1 MNLGIT
7 GISDLSQNKYAAVM
21 KELANGLAAW
31 SGIFLLFFF
40 VYQIATNESV
50 SLFSWKSLLLII
62 VGETA
67 FVFAVRV
74 VNIVYAAIVALL
86 FTPLA
91 MKGKI
96 ALAQNIQMSLLAVL
110 GLFLCVAAWFFAEF
124 GFNYVYS

>member
-50 SLFSWKSLLLII
+50 SLFSWKSLLLRFYWDFC
-62 VGETA
+62 GYMSS
-67 FVFAVRV
+67 FPQK
-74 VNIVYAAIVALL
+74 N
-86 FTPLA
+86 
-91 MKGKI
+91 KI
-96 ALAQNIQMSLLAVL
+96 AILKFSN
-110 GLFLCVAAWFFAEF
+110 FLNPRAADLIC
-124 GFNYVYS
+124 